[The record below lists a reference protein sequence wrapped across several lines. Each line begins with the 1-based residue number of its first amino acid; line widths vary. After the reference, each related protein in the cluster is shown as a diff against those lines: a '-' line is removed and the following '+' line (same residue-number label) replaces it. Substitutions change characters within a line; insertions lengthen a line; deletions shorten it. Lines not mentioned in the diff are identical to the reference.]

1 MSLSTCEPQ
10 QRDGKDSDSNH
21 SFITVI
27 PIDFPRNRG
36 FPQPP
41 DQYSDYSPGDGDYVS
56 DGSKLD
62 QGVDEVGGI
71 TREINSK
78 YKQVISHDYE
88 DTPHNPQW
96 DRTNNSQ
103 ADSPGQ
109 SLNVCVYLMG
119 DIALCME
126 LEDGTNTTVEDLVKA
141 IVAEEQLG
149 LPPSAFKMFT
159 LWMCSGLLELQ
170 LKPHHRALA
179 IRAKWPDLL
188 ARYAHATES
197 RQRRDE
203 PVLSFQ
209 RNIFIPQSC
218 DEQIKDTRVL
228 DLLYAEA
235 RYNILEGRYPCEVA
249 HFIVLGGI
257 QARLELGP
265 YNPQIHTINFFRDQS
280 SRFLPIHMRRGAWT
294 SWLHLSGKNSP
305 EVRLLE
311 HYKRIPASTPDRK
324 LQKKYLE
331 IVWALPYY
339 GCVFFQ
345 GQVEQP
351 VRGLLSLIIHQD
363 VPVLVGINLKGVYII
378 DNVQCTLLLGLKYE
392 ELCWDFAK
400 PSHEENPDCLPCLF
414 LQFRVLENGT
424 RVSKVLQIFS
434 KQAVMMDALI
444 ARFVEETKK
453 KTSLAQRT
461 DEVDKPL
468 TYDTGTDSDGNG
480 VQIPLAT
487 LTQRDM
493 SQSCLGNKLSKLTLA
508 TFDEEGRCIGQMGS
522 WSFSY

>member
-109 SLNVCVYLMG
+109 
-119 DIALCME
+119 
-126 LEDGTNTTVEDLVKA
+126 K
-141 IVAEEQLG
+141 
-149 LPPSAFKMFT
+149 
-159 LWMCSGLLELQ
+159 LQ

-339 GCVFFQ
+339 G
-345 GQVEQP
+345 
-351 VRGLLSLIIHQD
+351 
-363 VPVLVGINLKGVYII
+363 
-378 DNVQCTLLLGLKYE
+378 
-392 ELCWDFAK
+392 
-400 PSHEENPDCLPCLF
+400 
-414 LQFRVLENGT
+414 
-424 RVSKVLQIFS
+424 
-434 KQAVMMDALI
+434 
-444 ARFVEETKK
+444 
-453 KTSLAQRT
+453 
-461 DEVDKPL
+461 DK
-468 TYDTGTDSDGNG
+468 
-480 VQIPLAT
+480 
-487 LTQRDM
+487 
-493 SQSCLGNKLSKLTLA
+493 
-508 TFDEEGRCIGQMGS
+508 
-522 WSFSY
+522 

>member
-109 SLNVCVYLMG
+109 
-119 DIALCME
+119 
-126 LEDGTNTTVEDLVKA
+126 K
-141 IVAEEQLG
+141 
-149 LPPSAFKMFT
+149 
-159 LWMCSGLLELQ
+159 LQ